1 MLTKIMKWASIAALL
16 AAILWRPSAG
26 YELLVQFAV
35 CVGAILVIGQS
46 YRVDKFRWGI
56 VFIVVAVLFNPVAPP
71 AMSRSAF
78 LWLAAVCLALFTA
91 SLFALKTQPRLSIA
105 SITDRTPGS
114 ESL

>member
-1 MLTKIMKWASIAALL
+1 MKWVSIAALFS
-16 AAILWRPSAG
+16 AILWRPSAG
-26 YELLVQFAV
+26 YELLLQFAV

-56 VFIVVAVLFNPVAPP
+56 VFIVVALLFNPLAPP
-71 AMSRSAF
+71 AMSRSLF
-78 LWLAAVCLALFTA
+78 LWLATICLALFAT

-114 ESL
+114 QSL